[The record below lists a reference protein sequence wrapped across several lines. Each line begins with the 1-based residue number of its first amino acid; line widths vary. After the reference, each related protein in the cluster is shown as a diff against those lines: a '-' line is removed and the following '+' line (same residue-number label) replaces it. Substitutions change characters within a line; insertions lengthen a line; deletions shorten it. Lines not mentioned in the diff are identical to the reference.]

1 MLLWLWI
8 LLFLA
13 QYALAGCPAVPLP
26 QPDIWPDG
34 KFFYPNGAPQCFSQG
49 SVMNISWETKYRATN
64 LYLVHGANY
73 DDPVALSLNTASTW
87 HEWRVGYPTRDDS
100 KPFVFRLVNAQGSS
114 EDQAVGGIW
123 SARFWIGWNQDAPS
137 SSTLTPT
144 LTPTPTPTPITTPT
158 ESAAITSGSHTS
170 ATPSGTPSNAAE
182 SNSERSSHDKALAIG
197 ISVGL
202 GVPFCGAAI
211 GALLF
216 LQRRMNRNPSI
227 DHGGPCAEPASEK
240 TCTNLAVPEAM
251 CLDGRPVYELSG
263 ESSIKEADSSHV
275 RYELA

>member
-1 MLLWLWI
+1 MLPRLWI
-8 LLFLA
+8 VPFLA
-13 QYALAGCPAVPLP
+13 QYSLAGCPAVPLP

-49 SVMNISWETKYRATN
+49 SVMNISWETKYKTTN
-64 LYLVHGANY
+64 LYLVHGDNY

-123 SARFWIGWNQDAPS
+123 SARFWIGWNQEASS

-144 LTPTPTPTPITTPT
+144 PTSTPTPSPT
-158 ESAAITSGSHTS
+158 EFGAVTTRPYTNTS
-170 ATPSGTPSNAAE
+170 ATPSASPSNTPE
-182 SNSERSSHDKALAIG
+182 SNSELSSHDKALAIG
-197 ISVGL
+197 IGVGL
-202 GVPFCGAAI
+202 GVPFCGAVI
-211 GALLF
+211 GALVF
-216 LQRRMNRNPSI
+216 LQRRRNRRPSI
-227 DHGGPCAEPASEK
+227 EHGEPCAAPDSEK
-240 TCTNLAVPEAM
+240 SCTNSAVPEVM
-251 CLDGRPVYELSG
+251 CLDGTPVYELSG